1 MMNDLLSYKGYE
13 GTVQYSKEDDCL
25 HGRVLHIRSVLG
37 YGGETL
43 AEVKAMFEQ
52 AVDEYLAMC
61 AEEGIPP
68 EKPYKGSLNV
78 RLGAELHRQ
87 AAAMAA
93 RQHTSLNDLIVQA
106 VERQVRET
114 LPA

>member
-1 MMNDLLSYKGYE
+1 MNDLLSYKGYE

-25 HGRVLHIRSVLG
+25 HGRVLHIRSVLS

-43 AEVKAMFEQ
+43 AEVKAMFEE
-52 AVDEYLAMC
+52 AVDEYLVLC
-61 AEEGIPP
+61 EEKGWTP

-78 RLGAELHRQ
+78 RLGAELHRL
-87 AAAMAA
+87 AAAAAA

-106 VERQVRET
+106 VEKQVR
-114 LPA
+114 PSA